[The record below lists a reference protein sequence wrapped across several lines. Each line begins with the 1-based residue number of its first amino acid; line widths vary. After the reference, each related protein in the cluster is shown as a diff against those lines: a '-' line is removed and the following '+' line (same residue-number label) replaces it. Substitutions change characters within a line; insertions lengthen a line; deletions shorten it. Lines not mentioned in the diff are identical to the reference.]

1 MSSATVSNPMTQL
14 MPAWVVNASS
24 ASAPAAYSN
33 PGQVL
38 GFGFDVQQMLTQQR
52 KFWGDLMPRTSQRSV
67 QGRTI
72 HQDPDEVGYWFE
84 ND

>member
-1 MSSATVSNPMTQL
+1 MTQL

-24 ASAPAAYSN
+24 ASIPAAYSN

-38 GFGFDVQQMLTQQR
+38 GLGFDVQQMLTQQR
-52 KFWGDLMPRTSQRSV
+52 KFWDDLLPRTTQRGV

-72 HQDPDEVGYWFE
+72 HQDPDELGYWVE

>member
-1 MSSATVSNPMTQL
+1 MSSAAVSDPMTQL
-14 MPAWVVNASS
+14 MPAWVVNAIS
-24 ASAPAAYSN
+24 APAPAAYSD

-38 GFGFDVQQMLTQQR
+38 GFGFDVQQMLTQQCN
-52 KFWGDLMPRTSQRSV
+52 FWGDLMPRTSQLSV

-84 ND
+84 SD